1 MEEHAPEQESRQFPA
16 QAANTGWLRG
26 WFPAFMSE
34 LPSSVRSAVVPDGLA
49 VWPLGGQDGGQHLEV
64 AQPCGLMHPSAK
76 RGGGQWSLQTLPTK
90 ESLPAPGGGQGSA
103 EHSLTFEVVKDP
115 MRFCHS
121 PGHNVFF
128 WVNTMFY
135 GGPSRT

>member
-1 MEEHAPEQESRQFPA
+1 MEEHAPEQESRQFLA

-64 AQPCGLMHPSAK
+64 AQPCGLMHPSAQS
-76 RGGGQWSLQTLPTK
+76 GGGGSGPCKPSPLRSPFQPLGVGRAALNTPSSLK
-90 ESLPAPGGGQGSA
+90 
-103 EHSLTFEVVKDP
+103 
-115 MRFCHS
+115 
-121 PGHNVFF
+121 
-128 WVNTMFY
+128 
-135 GGPSRT
+135 